1 MDIYIV
7 MEEPVV
13 GITRWPAKVIGAFT
27 TMRAAQEEATV
38 NSYRYV
44 VVRPLE
50 E

>member
-13 GITRWPAKVIGAFT
+13 GVTRWPAKVIGAFT
-27 TMRAAQEEATV
+27 NMSAAQAEMEK
-38 NSYRYV
+38 NSYRYIV
-44 VVRPLE
+44 IRELE